1 MADPAAPVYEV
12 FTAVDARGDMFAGW
26 SDHYGIW
33 SRYRPTGKGWRAET
47 TAQRGGGVEV
57 LEGVRSQV
65 LPGGDVVLL
74 WAQEGKPLRARVLD
88 VQVGDR
94 IER

>member
-1 MADPAAPVYEV
+1 M
-12 FTAVDARGDMFAGW
+12 
-26 SDHYGIW
+26 
-33 SRYRPTGKGWRAET
+33 
-47 TAQRGGGVEV
+47 EV